1 MNAVRNWLVKLAAL
15 ALCAAAAA
23 APVAVAPVFT
33 PLAHSTLV
41 TVDAA
46 IDAGTLMLRVQRTAS
61 QAPAAVT
68 NLQVTLDGRT
78 LPVTPRPDGTWSA
91 ALGHPAGRSDGTL
104 DVTVTHDGVREILT
118 ARLPGAAAT
127 AGGDTAGDHTAGGVA
142 ALLSS
147 HKQLAWWVLNI
158 AVVLI
163 GVIAV
168 SRRMS

>member
-1 MNAVRNWLVKLAAL
+1 MNAVRNWLAKLAAL
-15 ALCAAAAA
+15 ALSIPAAA
-23 APVAVAPVFT
+23 APVAVAPVFA

-41 TVDAA
+41 SVDAA
-46 IDAGTLMLRVQRTAS
+46 LEAGTLMLRVRRTAS
-61 QAPAAVT
+61 QVPVPVT
-68 NLQVTLDGRT
+68 ELQVALDGRT

-91 ALGHPAGRSDGTL
+91 ALGPAARAPRGTL
-104 DVTVTHDGVREILT
+104 EITVSHDGVREILT
-118 ARLPGAAAT
+118 AGLPGTAAA
-127 AGGDTAGDHTAGGVA
+127 AGGNAAAGAA

-147 HKQLAWWVLNI
+147 HKQLLWWVLNI